1 MPTAADAPI
10 ACALPPADLQ
20 QRLAWIHD
28 MTTRHLV
35 RHRLEGRTLHLTYRA
50 EAGPDLERLV
60 AQERECCA
68 FLHFALQKAPHA
80 VDLTIVAPRGAQ
92 GGGQWLFEQF
102 LPLGQRQAT
111 GVGCGCAPGA
121 CG

>member
-1 MPTAADAPI
+1 MPTETEAPI

-28 MTTRHLV
+28 VTTRHLI
-35 RHRLEGRTLHLTYRA
+35 RHRLEGPTLYLTYRA
-50 EAGPDLERLV
+50 EAGPELERLV

-68 FLHFALQKAPHA
+68 FLHLALHKAPQA
-80 VDLTIVAPRGAQ
+80 VELTILAPEGARGA
-92 GGGQWLFEQF
+92 GQWLFEQF

-111 GVGCGCAPGA
+111 RAGCGCAPGA